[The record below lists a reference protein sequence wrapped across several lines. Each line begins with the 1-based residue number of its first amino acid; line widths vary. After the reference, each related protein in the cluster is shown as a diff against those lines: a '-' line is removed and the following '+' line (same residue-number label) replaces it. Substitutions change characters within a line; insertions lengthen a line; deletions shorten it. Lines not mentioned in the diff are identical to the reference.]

1 MSMSY
6 AAIVPALIPQSEAE
20 IIAATDALLFAREL
34 QIDVVDGVFVPTVSW
49 PYNPVGEPVAI
60 KPHTDRYTLEI
71 DLMVADPVSAAHAW
85 VKAGADML
93 VFHVESLTL
102 DALKYF
108 RDTTTASVGV
118 AFHGDTP
125 LDMFLPYVHEAD
137 YIQVMGVETI
147 GAQGQV
153 FDTKTIE
160 KVTTLRQQFP
170 NYSITVDGGVNG
182 TTIQS
187 LKKAGADRFIAGSAI
202 VKQPDPR
209 SAFEALKALVRE

>member
-1 MSMSY
+1 MTYIS
-6 AAIVPALIPQSEAE
+6 IVPALIPTTEAE
-20 IIAATDALLFAREL
+20 VVSATGALLFAREL

-49 PYNPVGEPVAI
+49 PYNPLGEPVAV

-71 DLMVADPVSAAHAW
+71 DLMVANPIAAANAW

-93 VFHVESLTL
+93 VFHVESLSL
-102 DALKYF
+102 EAFKRF
-108 RDTTTASVGV
+108 KEHTTVSIGV

-125 LDMFLPYVHEAD
+125 LETFLPYVEEAD

-160 KVTTLRQQFP
+160 KVALLRQRFP
-170 NYSITVDGGVNG
+170 NYSITVDGGVNAD
-182 TTIQS
+182 TIQS

-202 VKQPDPR
+202 VKQADPR
-209 SAFEALKALVRE
+209 AAYEALKALVGE